1 METGSSLTRALIEA
15 QRQQCDVIN
24 MSYADVCAVPNR
36 GRFVELAEELV
47 WKHNII
53 YVGAAGNSGPA
64 LSSVSTPGGTSTAM
78 LGVAAHV
85 SPEMAKILYGLP
97 LVDAAEGEV
106 VYEGGGGDS
115 DGAVERFPGT
125 TYTWSSVG
133 PATDG
138 HQGIVSEL
146 SSFQY
151 HLNSV
156 QSIQE
161 FSYVSFYSIPA
172 KHNLELYGSW
182 RCFCGGPYVVL
193 AKSTNDEWDEHG
205 STARNGMHCTPHFS
219 LQGRR
224 HSRISSSDPSCIGKY
239 GKAVSGALLFGT
251 GKWYDSSRKGM
262 GIFEAIQR

>member
-15 QRQQCDVIN
+15 KRHKCDVIN

-64 LSSVSTPGGTSTAM
+64 LSSVSTPGGTTTAM

-97 LVDAAEGEV
+97 LADTADGEV
-106 VYEGGGGDS
+106 VYEGGSGGDG
-115 DGAVERFPGT
+115 DGAIEIFPGT

-138 HQGIVSEL
+138 HQGIVSQLL
-146 SSFQY
+146 SF
-151 HLNSV
+151 
-156 QSIQE
+156 
-161 FSYVSFYSIPA
+161 
-172 KHNLELYGSW
+172 
-182 RCFCGGPYVVL
+182 
-193 AKSTNDEWDEHG
+193 
-205 STARNGMHCTPHFS
+205 
-219 LQGRR
+219 
-224 HSRISSSDPSCIGKY
+224 
-239 GKAVSGALLFGT
+239 
-251 GKWYDSSRKGM
+251 
-262 GIFEAIQR
+262 